1 MTNCHIAYL
10 CSLFSKLSLLN
21 QLQTHVAAVLASQW
35 TLTMFKG
42 VVALRYVVLITPEN
56 KIRILVKLTFT
67 INLLLIKVKN
77 SS

>member
-1 MTNCHIAYL
+1 M
-10 CSLFSKLSLLN
+10 LL
-21 QLQTHVAAVLASQW
+21 AAVLASQR

-56 KIRILVKLTFT
+56 KIRTLVKLTFT